1 MGRETSGFIH
11 SDQPGLPDFGV
22 HAQLG
27 LPPLAPDPFWPNAAA
42 LGFGPMFG
50 LGSLPPNAAAAALG
64 IPWGGKSPT
73 PGPFHTL
80 LSQYV
85 LAGGALPLPAGLGLG
100 GLGGFTLQ
108 PPPPP
113 PAAAGS
119 PPPTDGEPAV
129 SKTPPSPSPPPCSS
143 TSETRKN
150 SIEALRLRAKEHQAL
165 ILGQHQRLVA
175 TPAATTKSVP
185 QVQAKS

>member
-1 MGRETSGFIH
+1 M
-11 SDQPGLPDFGV
+11 

-27 LPPLAPDPFWPNAAA
+27 LPPLPPDPFWPSAAA
-42 LGFGPMFG
+42 LGFGPVFG
-50 LGSLPPNAAAAALG
+50 LGSLPPNAAAAALS
-64 IPWGGKSPT
+64 IPWGPALASGGKTGP

-85 LAGGALPLPAGLGLG
+85 LAGGALPIPTGLGLG
-100 GLGGFTLQ
+100 GLGSFTLQ

-113 PAAAGS
+113 PAVAGS
-119 PPPTDGEPAV
+119 PPPTDPEPAV
-129 SKTPPSPSPPPCSS
+129 SKSPPAPSPPPSAS
-143 TSETRKN
+143 NSETRKN

-165 ILGQHQRLVA
+165 LLGQHQRLVA
-175 TPAATTKSVP
+175 TPAAATKAVQ

>member
-1 MGRETSGFIH
+1 VCTFV
-11 SDQPGLPDFGV
+11 PGLPEFGV

-27 LPPLAPDPFWPNAAA
+27 LPPLPPDPFWPSAAA

-64 IPWGGKSPT
+64 IPWGSKTPP

-85 LAGGALPLPAGLGLG
+85 LAGGALPLPAGLGLT

-113 PAAAGS
+113 PAMTGS

-129 SKTPPSPSPPPCSS
+129 SKSSPTPSPPPSSSS
-143 TSETRKN
+143 TETRKN

-165 ILGQHQRLVA
+165 LMGQHQRLVA
-175 TPAATTKSVP
+175 TPAAAAKPVQ

>member
-1 MGRETSGFIH
+1 MQNIVS
-11 SDQPGLPDFGV
+11 GLPDFAV

-27 LPPLAPDPFWPNAAA
+27 LPPLPPDPFWPSAAA

-64 IPWGGKSPT
+64 IPWGGKSPP

-85 LAGGALPLPAGLGLG
+85 LAGGALPLTAGLGLG

-113 PAAAGS
+113 PPAAGS
-119 PPPTDGEPAV
+119 PSPTDGECAV
-129 SKTPPSPSPPPCSS
+129 SKSPPAPSPPPSS
-143 TSETRKN
+143 SSSETRKN

-165 ILGQHQRLVA
+165 LMGQHQRLMA
-175 TPAATTKSVP
+175 TAAAAKPVQP
-185 QVQAKS
+185 VQAKS